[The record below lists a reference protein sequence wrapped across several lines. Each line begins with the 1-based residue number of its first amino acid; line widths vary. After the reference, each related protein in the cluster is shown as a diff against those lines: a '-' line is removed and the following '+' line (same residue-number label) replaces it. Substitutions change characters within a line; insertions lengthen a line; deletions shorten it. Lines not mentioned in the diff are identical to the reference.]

1 MLNFKLTNEEHEAL
15 GRKYETNDPEKFFNY
30 VSFCASINRAFTT
43 TGIEKVPVARVAP
56 VTQNDTLLARRKY
69 LQSGNGD
76 ENDLSQILD
85 EYRKAVKVRGIYL
98 KPVFQDYDKTKCGHV
113 TKAQFLRVVDL
124 LKISAPDNVTQMVLR
139 RYMDKGNIDE
149 VNYFDFCNDVDGSD
163 NLFGVGRDFNHSFDY
178 FPKTQ
183 PRVNQGE
190 ILRNSPEDL
199 EDVLARIRTIC
210 KQRRIRVDEF
220 FRDFDKLRTGYI
232 TNAQF
237 RIGLSMAKILISAAE
252 FILLTT
258 QFKAPKEG
266 EHIRWREFSDQVD
279 QVFSKKGLEKQ
290 LDVQLD
296 DVRTSTNY
304 GRRDA
309 TEQERE
315 IVNDIVLR
323 FQEVVKKNRL
333 DSKSFFQDF
342 DKHRSQQVSQKIFRQ
357 VLTTHGFPLSES
369 EVANV
374 ALVYGSANNE
384 VKYVEFLKDC
394 AVLKYTIN
402 GPTTG
407 AKSTYNPNYTDFKGA
422 NEFNELMEKIKNTIK
437 KDRIRLL
444 EFFQDHDLLRK
455 GTLPP
460 QKFRSVLNT
469 QKV

>member
-113 TKAQFLRVVDL
+113 TKAQFFRVVDL
-124 LKISAPDNVTQMVLR
+124 LKISAPDNVTQLVLR

-252 FILLTT
+252 FNLLTT
-258 QFKAPKEG
+258 HFKAPKEG

-323 FQEVVKKNRL
+323 F
-333 DSKSFFQDF
+333 
-342 DKHRSQQVSQKIFRQ
+342 
-357 VLTTHGFPLSES
+357 
-369 EVANV
+369 
-374 ALVYGSANNE
+374 
-384 VKYVEFLKDC
+384 
-394 AVLKYTIN
+394 
-402 GPTTG
+402 
-407 AKSTYNPNYTDFKGA
+407 
-422 NEFNELMEKIKNTIK
+422 
-437 KDRIRLL
+437 
-444 EFFQDHDLLRK
+444 
-455 GTLPP
+455 
-460 QKFRSVLNT
+460 
-469 QKV
+469 